1 MNYKQ
6 ILHAPF
12 QNAGIWF
19 TNMMDAFQEFIQ
31 DVYDEM
37 DSIVIQFAVSTASGT
52 YLDRHGLDVGVERL
66 SGESDTS
73 YRGRIQDVYRGVC
86 ATKPD
91 LECLVNKI
99 LAYSGFTG
107 TCTIYEWFNQYW
119 LDLLDVGQFTV
130 DLPNEVNYGFF
141 LNYSFLNFQGP
152 TRSYREPFFN
162 AISSILDDMNWE
174 AIRDIVQRKKAS
186 GTTFRLSWAGFL
198 LDEE

>member
-1 MNYKQ
+1 MNYKK
-6 ILHAPF
+6 ILHTPF
-12 QNAGIWF
+12 KSIGEWF
-19 TNMMDAFQEFIQ
+19 ASLIEGFQFYMQDA
-31 DVYDEM
+31 YDEM
-37 DSIVIQFAVSTASGT
+37 EAESIQMSISSATGT
-52 YLDRHGLDVGVERL
+52 YLDKYAKDVNIYRFD
-66 SGESDTS
+66 GETDTS
-73 YRGRIQDVYRGVC
+73 LRYRVQDAYRGIC
-86 ATKPD
+86 ATKAD
-91 LECLVNKI
+91 LQILANRV